1 MPVKSHASQA
11 RVSFKSLLSGFQVLF
26 VMPAP
31 WKISHSSM
39 GGIQAS
45 FDFKTFWIPVFTGM
59 TTESLSLFKRTCKLR
74 YYDTIRTIA

>member
-1 MPVKSHASQA
+1 MGLPPDFTQLKMSPPIAVRNHTATLSFVYAMPVKSHASQA
-11 RVSFKSLLSGFQVLF
+11 RVSFKGLLSGFQFLF

-45 FDFKTFWIPVFTGM
+45 FDFKTF
-59 TTESLSLFKRTCKLR
+59 
-74 YYDTIRTIA
+74 